1 MSLNLK
7 DLDTSSLSSSEM
19 FALAARL
26 MEDAEKAAQKEFD
39 STINFLN
46 EKLGKM
52 GRNKTQAVQALITLM
67 DDTERRE
74 CLKSIT
80 GGKPTRSL
88 RTPGKVNGTGGKK
101 KDPSQY
107 ADWDGE
113 SRAVVGK
120 TYRLPGNPDVTYTR
134 PAFGAINKQFLAA
147 VRGGA
152 KWSEMEVRS
161 H

>member
-1 MSLNLK
+1 MSLTLK
-7 DLDTSSLSSSEM
+7 DLDTSSLSSAEM

-67 DDTERRE
+67 NDAERRE

-80 GGKPTRSL
+80 GGRPARSG
-88 RTPGKVNGTGGKK
+88 RIAGKVTGGKK
-101 KDPSQY
+101 KDPSTY

-120 TYRLPGNPDVTYTR
+120 TYRLPGNPEVTYTR
-134 PAFGAINKQFLAA
+134 PAFGSVSKQFLAA
-147 VRGGA
+147 VRSGA
-152 KWSEMEVRS
+152 KWREMEVRS

>member
-1 MSLNLK
+1 MTVNLK
-7 DLDTSSLSSSEM
+7 DLDTSTLSSADM
-19 FALAARL
+19 IALAARL

-46 EKLGKM
+46 EKLSKM
-52 GRNKTQAVQALITLM
+52 GRSKTQAVQALITLM
-67 DDTERRE
+67 DDAERRE

-80 GGKPTRSL
+80 VGKPTRNA
-88 RTPGKVNGTGGKK
+88 RTGAKVAGVGGKK
-101 KDPSQY
+101 KNPSDY
-107 ADWDGE
+107 SDWDGE

-120 TYRLPGNPDVTYTR
+120 TYRLPGKPDVTYTR
-134 PAFGAINKQFLAA
+134 PAFGAINKQFLEA

-152 KWSEMEVRS
+152 KWREMEVRS